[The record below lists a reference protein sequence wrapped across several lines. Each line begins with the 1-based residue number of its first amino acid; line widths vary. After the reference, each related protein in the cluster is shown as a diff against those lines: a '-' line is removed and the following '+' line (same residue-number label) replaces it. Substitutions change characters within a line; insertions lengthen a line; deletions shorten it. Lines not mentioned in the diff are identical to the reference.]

1 MPDEQPTAPQT
12 PAAASA
18 LEGPKTTTYE
28 PPETDREWFDE
39 PSELPRR
46 PRRRLLTPIPIAL
59 AAVLAIACGFIGG
72 VLVEK
77 GQSSSTAAG
86 GAAGIA
92 SQFASLRSGA
102 GRSGAAAGGGAS
114 AAGGSTGSGEASGG
128 RAGGAGGARAGAGAT
143 AGQVAYISGD
153 TLYVTTTEGNTV
165 KVKTSPAST
174 VTKTVKTSVK
184 GIHPG
189 ETVLITGASGANGA
203 ITAESIRVG
212 ATGASGG
219 GGLGGL
225 FGGSTSGAKTSTGG
239 ATSGRSGGGEP
250 ALFGNGG

>member
-1 MPDEQPTAPQT
+1 MSDEQPTAPQA

-18 LEGPKTTTYE
+18 LEGPQTTAYE
-28 PPETDREWFDE
+28 PPETDPEWFDE

-46 PRRRLLTPIPIAL
+46 PRRRLLTPVPIAL

-77 GQSSSTAAG
+77 GQNSSSAAG
-86 GAAGIA
+86 GGAGIA

-102 GRSGAAAGGGAS
+102 GRSGAAAGGF
-114 AAGGSTGSGEASGG
+114 TGSGEASGG

-174 VTKTVKTSVK
+174 VTKTVKTSAK

-212 ATGASGG
+212 ASGASGG